1 MAELEPNSEVAGQP
15 ALTASELLVA
25 AREKAGLTQ
34 KEVADELYLTT
45 AFIRYLDEG
54 NFDKIPRPAF
64 IKGYLRSYARVVGAS
79 GDDVVS
85 RYGGVLQDVVE
96 NVRLRDVTEETVG
109 SVKFTG
115 PILQTGLIGLLGVIG
130 VVAIVWWVAS
140 SDEDNQRNR
149 PRVVV
154 SQPESEPATGDDAS
168 SSDNADFEFVVQEQ
182 ELADS
187 VVDEEI
193 ANEPLATD
201 EKVNEPETEE
211 EPGGASLTDEQ
222 RGETDQDGA
231 ESDAEPPADSVKV
244 ERNNEGGVNHITV
257 DAGGVDEIEIRF
269 SDECWLE
276 IEDANVESVYSDL
289 NRSGDILRVFGTA
302 PFTLLLG
309 RAPAVTVLFNGE
321 ETDISKY
328 ISSDDTAKVVLG
340 R

>member
-140 SDEDNQRNR
+140 SDEDNQRR
-149 PRVVV
+149 
-154 SQPESEPATGDDAS
+154 
-168 SSDNADFEFVVQEQ
+168 
-182 ELADS
+182 
-187 VVDEEI
+187 
-193 ANEPLATD
+193 
-201 EKVNEPETEE
+201 
-211 EPGGASLTDEQ
+211 
-222 RGETDQDGA
+222 
-231 ESDAEPPADSVKV
+231 
-244 ERNNEGGVNHITV
+244 
-257 DAGGVDEIEIRF
+257 
-269 SDECWLE
+269 
-276 IEDANVESVYSDL
+276 
-289 NRSGDILRVFGTA
+289 
-302 PFTLLLG
+302 
-309 RAPAVTVLFNGE
+309 
-321 ETDISKY
+321 
-328 ISSDDTAKVVLG
+328 
-340 R
+340 